1 MRHVGRIKMKTKSLT
16 RSLGALLAAG
26 SLFLPALSA
35 ADAPLV
41 GDAYV
46 SSASPAANFGAA
58 TSLIIAPG
66 NAGLVQFDLTGIPA
80 SATIATAYLRV
91 YVNKVVAAGTL
102 NFASAT
108 SSWSEGAVTLN
119 TQPAVGATFATAAA
133 SIANT
138 FVLVDVT
145 AQAQS
150 WLAVP
155 ASNFGIEITGAGSAS
170 VQLDTKENT
179 TTSHPPTLE
188 LTIAGPAGPSGATG
202 PMGPTGATGATGP
215 TGPTGAPG
223 IAGAT
228 GATGATGAAG
238 PTGPT
243 GPTGATGAVGLAGA
257 AGATGATGPAGPAGA
272 AGVTGA
278 VGLAGARGAT
288 GPTGPQGAPGPPG
301 AAGVTGPAG
310 ATGATGANGP
320 AGNQFSLDP
329 TLRPASGTSYTIP
342 PTDTFL
348 YYLTNNPVGTATT
361 CGGAITLNL
370 PVSTVVG
377 AGRMVIAS
385 PGNVPNRSDGQQCPG
400 VAVAVQGS
408 DVLVPSGANAS
419 PHPIVVVSDGAGHWI
434 IMNSDG
440 R

>member
-1 MRHVGRIKMKTKSLT
+1 MKTKSLT

-26 SLFLPALSA
+26 SLFVPALCA

-46 SSASPAANFGAA
+46 SSASAATNFGAA

-66 NAGLVQFDLTGIPA
+66 NAGLVQFDLTAIPP
-80 SATIATAYLRV
+80 SSTIAKAYLRV
-91 YVNKVVAAGTL
+91 YVNKVVAGGTL
-102 NFASAT
+102 NFALAT
-108 SSWSEGAVTLN
+108 SSWSEGAVTFN
-119 TQPAVGATFATAAA
+119 TQPGVDTTFATATA
-133 SIANT
+133 SVANT

-145 AQAQS
+145 TQAQA
-150 WLAVP
+150 WLATP
-155 ASNFGIEITGAGSAS
+155 AANFGVEIAGVGSAS

-179 TTSHPPTLE
+179 STSHPPTLE
-188 LTIAGPAGPSGATG
+188 LAIAGPAGATGATG
-202 PMGPTGATGATGP
+202 AMGPTGATGATGP
-215 TGPTGAPG
+215 AGPTGAVG
-223 IAGAT
+223 VAGAA

-238 PTGPT
+238 PAGPA
-243 GPTGATGAVGLAGA
+243 GATGASGTAGLAGA
-257 AGATGATGPAGPAGA
+257 MGATGATGPAGPAGA
-272 AGVTGA
+272 AGATGTA
-278 VGLAGARGAT
+278 GLAGAKGAT
-288 GPTGPQGAPGPPG
+288 GPSGPQGAAGPQG
-301 AAGVTGPAG
+301 AVGVTGPAG
-310 ATGATGANGP
+310 ATGASGASGP
-320 AGNQFSLDP
+320 TSNQFNLDT

-385 PGNVPNRSDGQQCPG
+385 PGNVPNRSDGVQCPG
-400 VAVAVQGS
+400 VAVAVQGG
-408 DVLVPSGANAS
+408 DALVPSGANAS
-419 PHPIVVVSDGAGHWI
+419 AHPIVVVSDGAGHWI

>member
-1 MRHVGRIKMKTKSLT
+1 MKTKSLT

-26 SLFLPALSA
+26 SLFLPALRA

-41 GDAYV
+41 GDAYI
-46 SSASPAANFGAA
+46 SSAAAATNFGAA
-58 TSLIIAPG
+58 TSLIVAPG
-66 NAGLVQFDLTGIPA
+66 NAGLVQFDLSGIPA

-91 YVNKVVAAGTL
+91 YVNKVVTGGTL
-102 NFASAT
+102 NFALAT

-119 TQPAVGATFATAAA
+119 TQPGVGPTFATAPA
-133 SIANT
+133 SVANT

-145 AQAQS
+145 AQAQA
-150 WLAVP
+150 WLATP
-155 ASNFGIEITGAGSAS
+155 AANFGLEITGAGSAS
-170 VQLDTKENT
+170 VQLDTKENIS
-179 TTSHPPTLE
+179 TSHPPTLE

-202 PMGPTGATGATGP
+202 AMGPTGATGATGP
-215 TGPTGAPG
+215 AGPTGAVG
-223 IAGAT
+223 LAGAV

-238 PTGPT
+238 PAGPA
-243 GPTGATGAVGLAGA
+243 GATGATGAVGLAGA
-257 AGATGATGPAGPAGA
+257 VGATGATGPAGPAGA
-272 AGVTGA
+272 MGATGA
-278 VGLAGARGAT
+278 AGLAGARGAT
-288 GPTGPQGAPGPPG
+288 GPSGPQGAIGPQG

-310 ATGATGANGP
+310 ATGASGANGP
-320 AGNQFSLDP
+320 TSNQFNLDP
-329 TLRPASGTSYTIP
+329 TLRPTSGTSYTIP

-348 YYLTNNPVGTATT
+348 YYLTNNPAGTATT

-400 VAVAVQGS
+400 VAVAVQGA
-408 DVLVPSGANAS
+408 DALVPSGTNAS
-419 PHPIVVVSDGAGHWI
+419 AHPIVVVSDGAGHWI